1 MIGSSTTMSVESAR
15 PTAASSAGGLDLTS
29 LWTLYVLS
37 IRQHLRGKRWIVATL
52 LFLLPSVLVVI
63 LRATSKDVSP
73 LFLEFLFAFMFIP
86 QALLP
91 LIALLYASGVIQDEQ
106 EEQTITY
113 LLIRPIPKWAL
124 YAIKMLAT
132 LTTTLALTAI
142 FTGLTYAAIYFH
154 ADAHGERVLVRC
166 IQAISVHSLS
176 VIAYCCLFGL
186 ISLLTKR
193 TLVVGI
199 LYAAI
204 VEGLLANMPLSVRLI
219 TVIYYAR
226 VIAFRTMQFV
236 LNMPDGKQNLAADA
250 WQFDINNDPKL
261 LEHPDVST
269 CLQVLLISSIV
280 FTILGAFMCWRKEFY
295 VKTPEKS

>member
-1 MIGSSTTMSVESAR
+1 MSKS
-15 PTAASSAGGLDLTS
+15 GLDLTS
-29 LWTLYVLS
+29 LWTLYILS
-37 IRQHLRGKRWIVATL
+37 LRQHLRGKRWIVATL
-52 LFLLPSVLVVI
+52 LFLLPSALAVVI
-63 LRATSKDVSP
+63 RATSKDAPP

-91 LIALLYASGVIQDEQ
+91 IVALLYASGVIQDEQ

-124 YAIKMLAT
+124 YVIKMLAAIT
-132 LTTTLALTAI
+132 TTIALTTIFTALTY
-142 FTGLTYAAIYFH
+142 TAIYYGATAKPPDLLH
-154 ADAHGERVLVRC
+154 RC
-166 IQAISVHSLS
+166 FLAIELHCLS
-176 VIAYCCLFGL
+176 VFAYCCLFGM
-186 ISLLTKR
+186 ISLTTKR

-199 LYAAI
+199 IYAAV
-204 VEGLLANMPLSVRLI
+204 VEGLLANLPLSIRLI

-236 LNMPDGKQNLAADA
+236 VNGPGGPQNLAADA
-250 WQFDINNDPKL
+250 WQIDINNDPKL

-269 CLQVLLISSIV
+269 CIQVLLISSLV
-280 FTILGAFMCWRKEFY
+280 FTIIGAFLCWRKEFY